1 MNINFTFK
9 NFEASEHLKKYARRR
24 FEKLSRFLGKTEQI
38 EMGVILSVEKF
49 RHKIEAQITGPTTN
63 ISGMEQT
70 EDMYSTIDMLLDKLE
85 AQVKK
90 QGERLR
96 ENRRTAGQN
105 KAITMEVFNYAPG
118 ARNDERQ
125 ITESDSFFNRKP
137 IFADEAAILMEERG
151 FDFLTFINAENER
164 INVVFR
170 RKKGGFGLIDP
181 GV

>member
-9 NFEASEHLKKYARRR
+9 NFEPSEHLKKYARRR
-24 FEKLSRFLGKTEQI
+24 FEKLSRFVGKAEQI

-63 ISGMEQT
+63 ISGMEQS

-105 KAITMEVFNYAPG
+105 KSITMEVFNYASG
-118 ARNDERQ
+118 AQDDEHR
-125 ITESDSFFNRKP
+125 ITESDSFFDRKP

-164 INVVFR
+164 VNVVFR

-181 GV
+181 GA